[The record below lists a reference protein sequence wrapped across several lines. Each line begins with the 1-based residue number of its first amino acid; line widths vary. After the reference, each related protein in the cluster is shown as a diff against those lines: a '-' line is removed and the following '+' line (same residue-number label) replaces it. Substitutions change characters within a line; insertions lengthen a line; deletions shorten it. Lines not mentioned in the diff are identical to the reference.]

1 MKKFKTDLW
10 LITSIFTIM
19 SIITIIANPSSI
31 LPILPILI
39 PNLVI
44 SAGIPINKYLAYKKS
59 KKQSLLTKED
69 DKENLTDIDITSIK
83 SDSNDKQFNNTINYA
98 YHDTNGYSN
107 DKPKVKMIK
116 RD

>member
-1 MKKFKTDLW
+1 MRKFKTDLW

-19 SIITIIANPSSI
+19 SIITIVFNPSSI

-39 PNLVI
+39 PNLTI
-44 SAGIPINKYLAYKKS
+44 SVGIPVNKYLAYKKS

-69 DKENLTDIDITSIK
+69 DKESLTNINLTSIK
-83 SDSNDKQFNNTINYA
+83 SDNNYKQFNNTNNYSFQET
-98 YHDTNGYSN
+98 TNYSN